1 MRGGAARR
9 EDGHGGEG
17 GETAEGQAQQE
28 AEGERGR
35 LAEDGRAHE
44 VRPPP
49 QSDVGRGEERRPET
63 DAARQAGPRLAPDSP
78 RPGGEEAAGES
89 DEARQE
95 REGDDEVDGQDQ
107 QVLRL
112 GEEPPV
118 EACRREGR
126 RHPEEDPAD
135 EADAHSRAERGS
147 HRGGPA
153 RAAEDEAVER
163 AVEVAEAPQL
173 LAHRVDGSERRPV
186 AAHQGRQ
193 RPLKR

>member
-1 MRGGAARR
+1 M
-9 EDGHGGEG
+9 
-17 GETAEGQAQQE
+17 
-28 AEGERGR
+28 
-35 LAEDGRAHE
+35 
-44 VRPPP
+44 
-49 QSDVGRGEERRPET
+49 
-63 DAARQAGPRLAPDSP
+63 ARQAGPRLAPEPP

-118 EACRREGR
+118 ESRRGEGR
-126 RHPEEDPAD
+126 RDAEEDAAD
-135 EADAHSRAERGS
+135 EADARRRAERGAQ
-147 HRGGPA
+147 RRGPA

-173 LAHRVDGSERRPV
+173 LAHRVDGRERRPV